1 MRRRLLAA
9 GALLALFISVGAAIG
24 GEPKADEPKTEK
36 AKGKPPTKQA
46 DAPAKKKPAK
56 KKPAEAKAKKQAA
69 PEKKADEKKSDEAK
83 SDEKKPSDK
92 KTDESLLTF
101 DRIFASGEFGG
112 GHGGGVD
119 WHEKRGGYVDWEKA
133 ADGSAG
139 RDLIWRDIES
149 DRTEVLVPALRFVSA
164 GRESPLSVESYK
176 FSVDQSKLLIYT
188 NSQRVW
194 RHRTRGD
201 YWVLDIASGEL
212 KKLGGDARPSTLMF
226 AKFSPDGHRVA
237 FVREHNLYVE
247 DLRGGGITAL
257 TEDGGPQ
264 LINGTFD
271 WVNEEELDLRD
282 GFRWSPDSKQ
292 IAYWQVD
299 TSGVREFPLVNN
311 TQGLYPEIKTFPYPK
326 AGERNSAVRVGVVSV
341 DGGETRWLDVPGDPR
356 EHYIAHMDWTA
367 NSSASGDEASA
378 TKVVLQQFNRL
389 QNANRLLLADAATGE
404 VSTVMTETDAAWV
417 ENSNTGF
424 RWLDGGKKLV
434 WLSERSGWRHV
445 YAVSMADG
453 AAKPITH
460 GAFDVIGIEAVDE
473 KGSWLYYSASPDN
486 ATEKYLFRAKL
497 DGSAMERV
505 SPADAQGTHDYSI
518 SPDAKYAVHTYS
530 TFDTPPVT
538 RLIRLDDH
546 KQVRM
551 MSDNE
556 ELKQKLAKLQR
567 SPVEFFRVDIGDGV
581 ALDGWCIKPPK
592 LKKNQRYP
600 VLFYVYGE
608 PAGQT
613 VLNRW
618 MGRNYLWY
626 LMLAQQGYVVMS
638 IDNRGTPA
646 PRGREWRKCI
656 YRQIGQLAS
665 ADQAA
670 ATKQLL
676 KERSYLDPERIAIW
690 GWSGG
695 GSMTLNA
702 MFRYPD
708 LYRTGMSVAPVP
720 NQRYYDSI
728 YQERYMG
735 LPGDNADG
743 YYRGSAMNYA
753 KNLKGNLLL
762 VHGTGDDNCHYQ
774 GAEALINELIAHNR
788 QFTMFAYP
796 NRSHSI
802 SESRNTTRHL
812 FGMLTEFLHDTV
824 PPGPRKVKPEAKPAK
839 E

>member
-1 MRRRLLAA
+1 MMSQLPAARRSNPIAVALAMLLVLVSLGVAQ
-9 GALLALFISVGAAIG
+9 
-24 GEPKADEPKTEK
+24 ADEPQTKT
-36 AKGKPPTKQA
+36 AGGKPSTKQSG
-46 DAPAKKKPAK
+46 KKGEKKTARKPAK
-56 KKPAEAKAKKQAA
+56 KAVTKSDD
-69 PEKKADEKKSDEAK
+69 KKAD
-83 SDEKKPSDK
+83 KKP
-92 KTDESLLTF
+92 DEGLLTF
-101 DRIFASGEFGG
+101 DRVFASGEFSG
-112 GHGGGVD
+112 GHGASVD
-119 WHEKRGGYVDWEKA
+119 WRSKRGGYVDWEKA
-133 ADGSAG
+133 ADGSSG
-139 RDLIWRDIES
+139 RDLIWRDVAT
-149 DRTEVLVPALRFVSA
+149 DRTEVLVPALRFIPA
-164 GRESPLSVESYK
+164 GRESPLSVESYQ
-176 FSVDQSKLLIYT
+176 FSADESKLLIYT

-212 KKLGGDARPSTLMF
+212 RKLGGEARASTLMF
-226 AKFSPDGHRVA
+226 AKFAPDGQSVA
-237 FVREHNLYVE
+237 YVRENNLYVE

-257 TEDGGPQ
+257 TEDGSPQ

-282 GFRWSPDSKQ
+282 GFRWSHDGEH

-299 TSGVREFPLVNN
+299 TTGVREFPLVNN

-326 AGERNSAVRVGVVSV
+326 AGERNSAVRVGVVSAE
-341 DGGETRWLDVPGDPR
+341 GGDTRWLDVPGDPR
-356 EHYIAHMDWTA
+356 EHYIAHMDWAAGENT
-367 NSSASGDEASA
+367 ASA
-378 TKVVLQQFNRL
+378 GKIVLQQFNRL
-389 QNANRLLLADAATGE
+389 QNNNRLLLADAETGE

-417 ENSNTGF
+417 ENSNSGF
-424 RWLDGGKKLV
+424 RWLENGKKLV
-434 WLSERSGWRHV
+434 WLSERSGWRHA
-445 YAVSMADG
+445 YAISLADG
-453 AAKPITH
+453 SAKPITH
-460 GAFDVIGIEAVDE
+460 GAFDVIAIEAVDE
-473 KGSWLYYSASPDN
+473 HGGWLYYAASPDN

-497 DGSAMERV
+497 DGSATERIT
-505 SPADAQGTHDYSI
+505 PAEDRGTHDYNI
-518 SPDAKYAVHTYS
+518 SPDAKYAVHTFS
-530 TFDTPPVT
+530 TFDMPPVT
-538 RLIRLDDH
+538 KLISLGDH

-556 ELKQKLAKLQR
+556 DLKKKLATLKR
-567 SPVEFFRVDIGDGV
+567 APAEFFRVDIGDGV
-581 ALDGWCIKPPK
+581 GLDGWCIKPPS
-592 LKKNQRYP
+592 LKKKQRYP
-600 VLFYVYGE
+600 LLFYVYGE

-618 MGRNYLWY
+618 MGRNSLWY

-638 IDNRGTPA
+638 VDNRGTPA
-646 PRGREWRKCI
+646 PRGREWRKSI

-670 ATKQLL
+670 ATKKLL
-676 KERSYLDPERIAIW
+676 AERAYLDPERIAIW

-720 NQRYYDSI
+720 NQRFYDSI

-774 GAEALINELIAHNR
+774 GAEALINELVAHNKP
-788 QFTMFAYP
+788 FTMFAYP

-812 FGMLTEFLHDTV
+812 FGMLTKFLHGTV
-824 PPGPRKVKPEAKPAK
+824 PPGPKKIKPKTETSP
-839 E
+839 